1 MSGQRRPRRP
11 SASLRLGW
19 IALALLL
26 AAAAALAWNT
36 YEQLRGM
43 RQESERVRAQLMA
56 DSLSQRIGHAGDC
69 GMRGDGRGG
78 GEALYNQRGGAHAE
92 IQSIALLQG
101 PGKVLWFV
109 ERERARKD
117 AAGTVADAPITVRGE
132 PRGTVRL
139 TLQETGAGPFARSA
153 AILLLPA
160 VLLLAALAFLAA
172 RFSEA
177 QGVKLRN
184 HAVRLAMRA
193 IASGRYD
200 RSMVLPHRRAFDL
213 RAQQLGHAV
222 RGVHETLTRV
232 RRLISSL
239 RQTEPQAQR
248 REYLD
253 MLLAEAEG
261 THRFADHGLT
271 QVRVVAAEA
280 QSFWASLLLTL
291 AAVALLA
298 LAASAAT
305 MVADI
310 PGVQLALLPAA
321 FIGSAAVAAWVT
333 QGRRWPVLSVL
344 FTTCAG
350 LAGMALLLAS
360 GAWMGTG
367 PQPWLPAV
375 ALWCGGFAGAA
386 LAACR
391 TVEQVPRRQDFK
403 HAMPRWPK
411 AATGAWVG
419 ATVWLGPAL
428 GSVAFTA
435 LGGLYGGLAL
445 TLPLLCAGF
454 LLLRWNEPR
463 SPWRHRVGGRS
474 QAAHAAATPPAGL
487 RSWGATA
494 GIAAGSGLLMVLGW
508 LAATGAPH
516 GLAEAALACALGVG
530 LLAGLLDPLR
540 RRRHTGAALAVT
552 AAVDALVLAQA
563 LLLPGTGAWHA
574 SALSVAALL
583 TAYLLGHAVTS
594 TQRTHQTPASAT
606 LCGAA
611 LGALLAA
618 GVAAAGLPLTSL
630 MLVTTL
636 AVAASWWAQPRPQPW
651 QPARKDGDAA

>member
-1 MSGQRRPRRP
+1 MSSHRRPRRP
-11 SASLRLGW
+11 NAALRLGSV
-19 IALALLL
+19 ALVLLL

-56 DSLSQRIGHAGDC
+56 DSLSQRIGHALDIGIPL
-69 GMRGDGRGG
+69 DGLVGV
-78 GEALYNQRGGAHAE
+78 EALFNQRLGAHAE

-109 ERERARKD
+109 ERERSAK
-117 AAGTVADAPITVRGE
+117 ATAGTVADAPITVRGE

-139 TLQETGAGPFARSA
+139 ALQETGAGPFARSA
-153 AILLLPA
+153 AILLLPT

-200 RSMVLPHRRAFDL
+200 RSIVLPHRRGFDL

-253 MLLAEAEG
+253 MLLAEAQG

-280 QSFWASLLLTL
+280 QSFWTSLLMTL
-291 AAVALLA
+291 AAMALLG
-298 LAASAAT
+298 LAASASSA
-305 MVADI
+305 VADI
-310 PGVQLALLPAA
+310 APLHFALLPAA
-321 FIGSAAVAAWVT
+321 FIVAATVAAWIT

-344 FTTCAG
+344 FSACAG
-350 LAGMALLLAS
+350 LAALALVLAS
-360 GAWMGTG
+360 GALTG
-367 PQPWLPAV
+367 YNPLHLLPVV

-386 LAACR
+386 LAACM

-411 AATGAWVG
+411 AAIGAWVG

-445 TLPLLCAGF
+445 TLPLLCASF

-463 SPWRHRVGGRS
+463 SPWRHRVGGRNLP
-474 QAAHAAATPPAGL
+474 QPTAAARTGL
-487 RSWGATA
+487 RAWGATA
-494 GIAAGSGLLMVLGW
+494 CTAAASGLLMVLGW
-508 LAATGAPH
+508 VAATAIPH
-516 GLAEAALACALGVG
+516 GLSEAAVASALGVG
-530 LLAGLLDPLR
+530 LLGGLLDPLR
-540 RRRHTGAALAVT
+540 RRRHTGAALGV
-552 AAVDALVLAQA
+552 AATLNALALA
-563 LLLPGTGAWHA
+563 LPGTGSWHIA
-574 SALSVAALL
+574 ALSVAALL

-594 TQRTHQTPASAT
+594 TQRTRHTTASAT
-606 LCGAA
+606 LLGAA
-611 LGALLAA
+611 IGALLA
-618 GVAAAGLPLTSL
+618 GGIAAAGLPTTSL
-630 MLVTTL
+630 MLVATL
-636 AVAASWWAQPRPQPW
+636 AVGASWWAQPRPQPW
-651 QPARKDGDAA
+651 QPTRKDNDAA